1 MGLKSMDQIYSIT
14 NQNLR
19 SWWEFKLHRITC
31 WQLSMHLTA
40 KFNLLPWF
48 VLWEAIS
55 ALLWYPI
62 ICFPVR
68 DGPRMSDQWA
78 LPFNPQNSVQSGVCE
93 CVCLESS
100 QREERMLYQKMQTP
114 LSLSIYIYTNKYIYT
129 IYILHITHFS
139 WTTWLNGSVKWI
151 RVSP

>member
-1 MGLKSMDQIYSIT
+1 MAQIYSIT

-40 KFNLLPWF
+40 KFNPLPWF

-62 ICFPVR
+62 ICFPGAWWSENERSMNSSLV
-68 DGPRMSDQWA
+68 S
-78 LPFNPQNSVQSGVCE
+78 QNSVQSGVCE

-114 LSLSIYIYTNKYIYT
+114 LSLSLYIYTNKYIYT

-151 RVSP
+151 RVSPYKIK